1 MIFILRETRTT
12 EYSTWMG
19 MLVRSGKTYYIYYS
33 EVMGWILFAYIEI
46 TIYNEA
52 NEERALH
59 CTVVD
64 TDYCCN
70 TGPGEQL

>member
-1 MIFILRETRTT
+1 
-12 EYSTWMG
+12 MG

-33 EVMGWILFAYIEI
+33 EVVGWILFAYIEI

-59 CTVVD
+59 CTVSSCIVKSRV
-64 TDYCCN
+64 
-70 TGPGEQL
+70 L